1 MRLAIKGGMELSDVK
16 KLENR
21 LDEVMGEIK
30 GIIDDVVEIRKGS
43 PQNKEETAKIL
54 ENFLGDLYQYF
65 KIKSK
70 ESGDN
75 LMQGISLMK
84 IKLMSGL

>member
-1 MRLAIKGGMELSDVK
+1 LSDIK
-16 KLENR
+16 SLENR
-21 LDEVMGEIK
+21 LNKAMSEIK
-30 GIIDDVVEIRKGS
+30 GIIDEVVEIRKGS
-43 PQNKEETAKIL
+43 PHNKEQTAKIL
-54 ENFLGDLYQYF
+54 EGFLADLYQYF
-65 KIKSK
+65 KIASK

>member
-1 MRLAIKGGMELSDVK
+1 MSDVK